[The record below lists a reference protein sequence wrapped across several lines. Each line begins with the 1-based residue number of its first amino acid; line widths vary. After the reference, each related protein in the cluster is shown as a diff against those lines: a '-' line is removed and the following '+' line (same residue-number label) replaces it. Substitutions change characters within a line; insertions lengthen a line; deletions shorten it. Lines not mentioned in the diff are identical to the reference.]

1 MRAMSWWGKCAL
13 VGMGIIAL
21 LAFFA
26 PFVAPYAPDMQDLDN
41 ILAPASAAHW
51 CGSDYLG
58 RDIFSR
64 ILYGARLSL
73 GCAAVILVFIVIL
86 GISVGGLSG
95 FVGGRIDALCMRIC
109 DIFYECANYRTFS
122 LFGRCAWEWAR
133 KCDDCDY
140 SHTLGVV
147 CADCA

>member
-51 CGSDYLG
+51 CGSDYLVG
-58 RDIFSR
+58 IFS
-64 ILYGARLSL
+64 
-73 GCAAVILVFIVIL
+73 LVF
-86 GISVGGLSG
+86 SMEQ
-95 FVGGRIDALCMRIC
+95 D
-109 DIFYECANYRTFS
+109 
-122 LFGRCAWEWAR
+122 
-133 KCDDCDY
+133 
-140 SHTLGVV
+140 SH
-147 CADCA
+147 